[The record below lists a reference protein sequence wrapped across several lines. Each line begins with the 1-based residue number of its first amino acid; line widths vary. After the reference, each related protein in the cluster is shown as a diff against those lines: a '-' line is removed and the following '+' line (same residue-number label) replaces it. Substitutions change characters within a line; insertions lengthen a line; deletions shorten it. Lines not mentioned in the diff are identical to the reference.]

1 MVTGILGTSHLIPT
15 PRMSVN
21 TSQPAATENV
31 PENLP
36 GRIADA
42 GRGLLATAVGL
53 DDDAL
58 AAPSVLPGWNRAFV
72 VAHVEGVCRAMTRQL
87 EYAARG
93 ETIEFYDDGFDGRN
107 QDIERR
113 AQRPAAEQL
122 RSLTDAVSAAVAVF
136 SGVTGSEWDAGI
148 AYRNGTVRDG
158 ALALWREL
166 VIHASDLG
174 LGRTSLDWDNTFCHY
189 LFGFLAARVPDGVAI
204 KLQPLGEQP
213 RTLANGSSATV
224 RTVVVTGLLQDIAA
238 WLAGRKPLGGLNA
251 TAAADGV
258 DLPELLPWP
267 AAVSPRA

>member
-1 MVTGILGTSHLIPT
+1 M
-15 PRMSVN
+15 N
-21 TSQPAATENV
+21 TSQPVAPENL

-42 GRGLLATAVGL
+42 GRGLLATAAGL
-53 DDDAL
+53 DEAAL

-72 VAHVEGVCRAMTRQL
+72 VAHVEGVARAMTRQL

-93 ETIEFYDDGFDGRN
+93 ETVEFYDDGFDGRN
-107 QDIERR
+107 RDIERR
-113 AQRPAAEQL
+113 AQRPADEQL
-122 RSLTDAVSAAVAVF
+122 ESLTDAVSAAVTAF
-136 SGVTGSEWDAGI
+136 AGLAGSEWDAGI

-174 LGRTSLDWDNTFCHY
+174 LGRSSLDWDNTFCHY
-189 LFGFLAARVPDGVAI
+189 LFGFLTARVPDGTAL

-213 RTLANGSSATV
+213 RTLSNGSSAPA
-224 RTVVVTGLLQDIAA
+224 RTVVVTGLMQDIAA

-267 AAVSPRA
+267 AAVAPRG

>member
-1 MVTGILGTSHLIPT
+1 M
-15 PRMSVN
+15 N
-21 TSQPAATENV
+21 TSQPAAHEKKPHNH

-36 GRIADA
+36 DRLADA
-42 GRGLLATAVGL
+42 GRELLAAAAGL
-53 DDDAL
+53 DDATL
-58 AAPSVLPGWNRAFV
+58 AEPSVLPGWNRAYV
-72 VAHVEGVCRAMTRQL
+72 IAHVEGVARAMVRQV

-93 ETIEFYDDGFDGRN
+93 ETVEFYDDGFDGRN
-107 QDIERR
+107 RDIERR
-113 AQRPAAEQL
+113 AQRPAEEQL
-122 RSLTDAVSAAVAVF
+122 LTLTDAVTAAVAVF

-189 LFGFLAARVPDGVAI
+189 LLGFLAARVPDGLAL

-213 RTLANGSSATV
+213 RTVSNGSGPVV
-224 RTVVVTGLLQDIAA
+224 RTVVVNGLLQDIAA

-258 DLPELLPWP
+258 ALPELLPWP
-267 AAVSPRA
+267 SAVAPRA

>member
-1 MVTGILGTSHLIPT
+1 MNI
-15 PRMSVN
+15 
-21 TSQPAATENV
+21 SQPVA

-36 GRIADA
+36 QDPTQQLPGRLADA
-42 GRGLLATAVGL
+42 GRELLAAAAGL
-53 DDDAL
+53 DDASL
-58 AAPSVLPGWNRAFV
+58 AAPSVLPGWNRAYV
-72 VAHVEGVCRAMTRQL
+72 IAHVEGVARAMTRQL

-93 ETIEFYDDGFDGRN
+93 ETIEFYDDGFDGRVR
-107 QDIERR
+107 DIERR
-113 AQRPAAEQL
+113 AQRPADEQL
-122 RSLTDAVSAAVAVF
+122 QSLTDAVTAAVATF
-136 SGVTGSEWDAGI
+136 AGVKGSEWDAGI
-148 AYRNGTVRDG
+148 AYRDGTVRDG
-158 ALALWREL
+158 GLAMWREL
-166 VIHASDLG
+166 VIHASDLD

-189 LFGFLAARVPDGVAI
+189 LLGFLAARVPDGVAL

-213 RTLANGSSATV
+213 RTLTNGSGTPV

>member
-1 MVTGILGTSHLIPT
+1 M
-15 PRMSVN
+15 N
-21 TSQPAATENV
+21 TSQPAA

-36 GRIADA
+36 DNNVTQNLPGRLADA
-42 GRGLLATAVGL
+42 GRELLAAAAGL
-53 DDDAL
+53 DDAAL
-58 AAPSVLPGWNRAFV
+58 AAPSLLPGWNRAFV
-72 VAHVEGVCRAMTRQL
+72 VAHVEGVARAMSRQL

-93 ETIEFYDDGFDGRN
+93 ETIEFYDDGYDGRTR
-107 QDIERR
+107 DIEQR
-113 AQRPAAEQL
+113 AQRPADEQL
-122 RSLTDAVSAAVAVF
+122 SCLTDAVSAAVAAF
-136 SGVTGSEWDAGI
+136 AGLKGNEWDAGI

-158 ALALWREL
+158 GLALWREL

-189 LFGFLAARVPDGVAI
+189 LFGFLAARVPDGMAL

-213 RTLANGSSATV
+213 QTLSNGGGTPA

-258 DLPELLPWP
+258 ALPELLPWP
-267 AAVSPRA
+267 AAVAPRA